1 MPNIQALNGVS
12 GASVQAV
19 NGVAV
24 ADIQAINGFD
34 VPSGP
39 ATASRWVVTTA
50 DGFFFHLPAND
61 LTSPTAYDAYDEGTA
76 NQNTGDGESVCFG
89 KNGSG
94 QDVYIATRSRQN
106 GGTQT
111 RELTISGTDVTATS
125 EWTNIDLDGTGS
137 LAAIMQVVWSPKADG
152 SSGGTW
158 VAVGK
163 QGSANI
169 YRSTDGT
176 NWSAVSLSGISGH
189 EHGGPTKPYLN
200 GVATDGQ
207 GRFMT
212 SQEDRIYYS
221 TDDGQTWA
229 SSTPFGTN
237 NKPGRFQGICFTNN
251 SWVLCYSR
259 SSQVRYRSCAASDI
273 TDWGNEVTSIGVA
286 HGTSAGRGA
295 KMAAANGNVCVCMEN
310 DTNINRFTVSG
321 KTIGTVSDTGTIF
334 SALRGIATDGNQ
346 WVAIADDGDLYE
358 STDNGANWN
367 QRLDAYQANGS
378 QTLDLHAVCAD
389 VLLPL

>member
-1 MPNIQALNGVS
+1 MPDYAKVNAVNAADIVKINGVTVASIAECNGLTAPAS
-12 GASVQAV
+12 G
-19 NGVAV
+19 
-24 ADIQAINGFD
+24 
-34 VPSGP
+34 
-39 ATASRWVVTTA
+39 ASRWVVTTA
-50 DGFFFHLPAND
+50 DGFFFYLPTTD
-61 LTSPTAYDAYDEGTA
+61 LTSPTAYDAYDEGSSS
-76 NQNTGDGESVCFG
+76 QNTGDGESVCFG

-125 EWTNIDLDGTGS
+125 EWTNIDLDGSGS
-137 LAAIMQVVWSPKADG
+137 LAAIMQVAWSPKSDG
-152 SSGGTW
+152 SAGGTW
-158 VAVGK
+158 IATGK
-163 QGSANI
+163 QGSGNI

-176 NWSAVSLSGISGH
+176 NWSAVDISGLSGH
-189 EHGGPTKPYLN
+189 ESGNATKPYLN

-212 SQEDRIYYS
+212 AQADRIYYS

-229 SSTPFGTN
+229 ASEPFSTN
-237 NKPGRFQGICFTNN
+237 APGRFQGIAFTNN

-259 SSQVRYRSCAASDI
+259 ASQVRYRSCAASDI

-286 HGTSAGRGA
+286 HSVTAGRA
-295 KMAAANGNVCVCMEN
+295 VKMAAANGNVCVCMEN

-334 SALRGIATDGNQ
+334 NNLRGIATSGTQ
-346 WVAIADDGDLYE
+346 WVAIADDGDLWE
-358 STDNGANWN
+358 SNDNGANWT
-367 QRLDAYQANGS
+367 QRLDAYQANGT
-378 QTLDLHAVCAD
+378 QKLDLHAVCAD
-389 VLLPL
+389 VVLPL